1 MADYLLLRSRLNTAD
16 DDADF
21 NGDGFVT
28 VLDYLVLRSRLNPE
42 PGPSGLVTP

>member
-1 MADYLLLRSRLNTAD
+1 
-16 DDADF
+16 
-21 NGDGFVT
+21 VT